1 VVIYVDTSFL
11 VSLYVDEPQSPLA
24 QNYVEKVGGGL
35 VFTPFHR
42 LELRT
47 ALRLR
52 VFRDEITTEFLKNTF
67 RLLETDIRDG
77 AFEHVPL
84 NWNETLREAEEIGAA
99 HVAQIGARSGDILHV
114 ASALV
119 LDATEFCTF
128 DQRQAELAKRA
139 GLKVRAWRDKGA

>member
-1 VVIYVDTSFL
+1 MIYADTSFL
-11 VSLYVDEPQSPLA
+11 VSLYIDEAQSPLA

-52 VFRDEITTEFLKNTF
+52 VFRGEITTEFLKNTF
-67 RLLETDIRDG
+67 RLLETDMRTG
-77 AFEHVPL
+77 AFEHAPL
-84 NWNETLREAEEIGAA
+84 NWNKTLREAEEIGAA
-99 HVAQIGARSGDILHV
+99 HVAQTGTRSGDLLHI

-119 LDATEFCTF
+119 LEATEFCTF
-128 DQRQAELAKRA
+128 DYRQAELAKRA
-139 GLKVRAWRDKGA
+139 GLKVRTWR